1 MRANRLTYTVTHM
14 TKCAE
19 RFKKHRRGG
28 SASSP
33 VLFAAWVPHMT
44 CAMKLPI
51 V

>member
-1 MRANRLTYTVTHM
+1 MWVNRLTHTVTHM

-19 RFKKHRRGG
+19 RFKKHRREGT
-28 SASSP
+28 ASSP
-33 VLFAAWVPHMT
+33 VLFAAWVSHMT

>member
-1 MRANRLTYTVTHM
+1 MWVNRLTHTVTHM

-28 SASSP
+28 SAFFP
-33 VLFAAWVPHMT
+33 VLFAAWVSHMT